1 MVYGAYVAHTSR
13 RSLQLCNTYL
23 VTQHNTAWLGLVPQ
37 WTPNFRDSN
46 RIPHTHCYGG
56 EGGGGGRTYD
66 SGLGR
71 MRGGAGGVIKT

>member
-56 EGGGGGRTYD
+56 EGGGGGQN
-66 SGLGR
+66 
-71 MRGGAGGVIKT
+71 V